1 MDRHSQSRK
10 SLTATQKRIQQAALR
25 LFTEK
30 GVDRVNLKELAQRAN
45 VARGTI
51 YNNKRAST
59 EQIFQEIASQVNA
72 EMQERVLAT
81 LAQIDDPAQR
91 LSVGVRLFVRR
102 AHEEPEWGAF
112 IVRFGMNNS
121 LLRQLWYGQ
130 PRRDISAGIAKC
142 RYKLSPGQVPSVITM
157 IATSALG
164 AMFLVQHGTRSWR
177 KAGSDCAEL
186 LLRALGIPAREA
198 LRIATSELPPLA
210 PAVQAGHARK
220 SF

>member
-1 MDRHSQSRK
+1 MDRHSHRK
-10 SLTATQKRIQQAALR
+10 SLTPTQKRIQQAALR

-30 GVDRVNLKELAQRAN
+30 GVDRVNLKELAQRAH

-59 EQIFQEIASQVNA
+59 EQIFQEIASQVTA
-72 EMQERVLAT
+72 EMHQRVVAT
-81 LAQIDDPAQR
+81 LAEIDDPAQR
-91 LSVGVRLFVRR
+91 LSLGIRLFIRR

-112 IVRFGMNNS
+112 VVRFGMNNS

-130 PRRDISAGIAKC
+130 PRKDISAGIAKR
-142 RYKLSPGQVPSVITM
+142 RYKLTPEQLPSAITM

-164 AMFLVQHGTRSWR
+164 AMFLVQQGTRSWR

-198 LRIATSELPPLA
+198 LRIATAELPPLA
-210 PAVQAGHARK
+210 PVVQSDPATK